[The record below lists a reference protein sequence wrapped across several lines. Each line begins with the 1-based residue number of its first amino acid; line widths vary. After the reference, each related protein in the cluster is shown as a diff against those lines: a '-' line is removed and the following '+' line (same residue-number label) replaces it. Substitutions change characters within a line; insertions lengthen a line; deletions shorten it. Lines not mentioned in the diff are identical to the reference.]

1 MWLKNRSF
9 IAKSLKS
16 HLPQGRS
23 LSTGGLNQLTTKWQ
37 CLLEKM
43 AQIARQGHDV
53 GDQVFY
59 DETKVRA
66 IAQLA
71 APGRMSFGFIPLIFK
86 EHNQASYHPQPGV
99 HPLSVSAAQIQ
110 TAVVLIRTLALTEA
124 NYRAL
129 AFSSA

>member
-1 MWLKNRSF
+1 MWLKNRNF
-9 IAKSLKS
+9 IDKSLKFC
-16 HLPQGRS
+16 LVQRQS

-66 IAQLA
+66 IAQFA
-71 APGRMSFGFIPLIFK
+71 APGRMSFGVIPLIFK
-86 EHNQASYHPQPGV
+86 EHNQAFSHHQTGV
-99 HPLSVSAAQIQ
+99 HSFSVSAPQLQ
-110 TAVVLIRTLALTEA
+110 TAVVLVKTLALTEA
-124 NYRAL
+124 NPKYACV
-129 AFSSA
+129 F

>member
-1 MWLKNRSF
+1 M
-9 IAKSLKS
+9 
-16 HLPQGRS
+16 
-23 LSTGGLNQLTTKWQ
+23 STGSLNHLTTKLQ

-71 APGRMSFGFIPLIFK
+71 APGGMSLGVIPLIFM
-86 EHNQASYHPQPGV
+86 EHNQASYHPQTGV
-99 HPLSVSAAQIQ
+99 HPFSVSAPQLQ
-110 TAVVLIRTLALTEA
+110 TAVVLVKTLALTEA
-124 NYRAL
+124 NPKCACV
-129 AFSSA
+129 F